1 MREVVRPLTAEFLG
15 TFALVF
21 VGAGAVVV
29 DASKGGA
36 LGVVGIGLA
45 HAAIL
50 SVMVTATMTIS
61 GAHFNPAVT
70 FAVWM
75 ASKIDL
81 GRAAWYVGVQ
91 LAGAVAAALAVRW
104 LGPSMAGEVT
114 GYGVPR
120 IAGDITM
127 TKAILIEAVLTLFLV
142 SAVFGTAVSGE
153 APRVGGFGIGIV
165 LLGNI
170 LFAGPLTGAA
180 MNPAR
185 AFGPALVG
193 LDWHG
198 HAAYWIGPM
207 LGAAVAAILWA
218 KVLLPLDHGEPA
230 RGKGERVKT

>member
-1 MREVVRPLTAEFLG
+1 MRDIVRPVTAEFLG

-36 LGVVGIGLA
+36 LGLPGIALA
-45 HAAIL
+45 QAAIF
-50 SVMVTATMTIS
+50 SVMVTALMPVS
-61 GAHFNPAVT
+61 GAHFNPAIT

-81 GRAAWYVGVQ
+81 PRAAWYIVAQ
-91 LAGAVAAALAVRW
+91 LAAGVLAALAVKA
-104 LGPSMAGEVT
+104 LAPTNAGEVM

-142 SAVFGTAVSGE
+142 SAVFGTAVSSE
-153 APRVGGFGIGIV
+153 APKVGGFGIGVV
-165 LLGNI
+165 LLADI
-170 LFAGPLTGAA
+170 LMGGQLTGAA

-193 LDWHG
+193 NDWHG

-207 LGAAVAAILWA
+207 LGAAIAAVIWA
-218 KVLLPLDHGEPA
+218 KILLPLEE
-230 RGKGERVKT
+230 REKGKGKREK